1 MTENQQ
7 LVLQRL
13 QDDFGVDVSEAECL
27 EGQDLDSWI
36 AASETAL
43 FEQLHSELRAQ
54 RDSGVW
60 GSAPCQRLRRQ
71 CLSNGMRCYWHL
83 MHAISLPR
91 GAFFLTWQSAICAP

>member
-1 MTENQQ
+1 MTEHQQ

-54 RDSGVW
+54 RDSRGM
-60 GSAPCQRLRRQ
+60 GQRPM
-71 CLSNGMRCYWHL
+71 STI
-83 MHAISLPR
+83 A
-91 GAFFLTWQSAICAP
+91 